1 VLQKQVSNVAHITW
15 GVIKTFLGRKQ
26 MSNQTLAS
34 FVNKVAAIVS
44 RDDKQRYVVRV
55 DGAPQ
60 DEPVKQLMPHNG
72 FQARLQKMTEHGLE
86 NVREVKPFYYISTL
100 SGHDWRA
107 KRDYL
112 IQTLKSKGVLTGA

>member
-1 VLQKQVSNVAHITW
+1 
-15 GVIKTFLGRKQ
+15 

-72 FQARLQKMTEHGLE
+72 FRARLQKMTEHGLE

-112 IQTLKSKGVLTGA
+112 IQTLQSKGVLIGA

>member
-1 VLQKQVSNVAHITW
+1 MSSPPLDKNT
-15 GVIKTFLGRKQ
+15 

-34 FVNKVAAIVS
+34 FVNKVAAIVN
-44 RDDKQRYVVRV
+44 RDEKQHYVVHV
-55 DGAPQ
+55 DGANS
-60 DEPVKQLMPHNG
+60 DEPVKPLMMPHNG
-72 FQARLQKMTEHGLE
+72 FRARLQKMTEHGVE

-112 IQTLKSKGVLTGA
+112 IQTLKSKGLLIGT